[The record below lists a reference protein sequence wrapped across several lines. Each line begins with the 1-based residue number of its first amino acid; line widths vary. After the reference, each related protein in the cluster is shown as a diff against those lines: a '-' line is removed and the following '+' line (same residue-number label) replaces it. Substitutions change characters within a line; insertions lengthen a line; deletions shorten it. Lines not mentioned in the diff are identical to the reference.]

1 MIPLRDSTL
10 SDDQRHKLNVSLLR
24 KGALTSPLHGANY
37 SYMVNNL
44 REYSS
49 FYHTKHFELITK
61 NFRANQKTI
70 QNLEVNSN
78 YLGNWQSAIK
88 HAWEYEKFD
97 IQLGGKGSE
106 NWSRAERAEILKSG
120 RLKRF
125 KNSKGKWDSAV
136 GHHRSNKYNHPYAQS
151 DAHNIR
157 FCRNR
162 EQHLREEHGGDF
174 HNETDGKWINRDEMV
189 KSTYRR
195 GVVKRELYSAGVAA
209 AIGFVSSAA
218 ISLVLEITEN
228 GLDRDSFKSTLINAG
243 KQGLPGARDGLLY
256 YGGLRGGSLVL
267 DKIATG
273 MPLSTKTVQLLKAN
287 GCKIAVIGGVIIAV
301 DVVSQTS
308 RGMQDGRSFME
319 SVGNS
324 LKTQILPTTL
334 LGLSVWQPHIGV
346 AASVAAVTYEVW
358 RVQHDRYVLAQV
370 ELQRLTKLYDSI
382 REKYQM

>member
-10 SDDQRHKLNVSLLR
+10 SDDQRRKLNVSLLR
-24 KGALTSPLHGANY
+24 KGSLTSTLHGANY
-37 SYMVNNL
+37 SYMMNNL

-49 FYHTKHFELITK
+49 FYRAKHFELITK
-61 NFRANQKTI
+61 NFKTNQKTI
-70 QNLEVNSN
+70 YNLDANPN

-106 NWSRAERAEILKSG
+106 NWSRAERAEILKFG

-125 KNSKGKWDSAV
+125 KNSKGKWDGAV

-189 KSTYRR
+189 KSTYRK

-209 AIGFVSSAA
+209 AIGFASSATM
-218 ISLVLEITEN
+218 SLILEIAEN
-228 GLDRDSFKSTLINAG
+228 GLDRENYKSILINAG

-273 MPLSTKTVQLLKAN
+273 MPLSTKTVQLLKTN
-287 GCKIAVIGGVIIAV
+287 GCKIAVIGGVVIAI

-308 RGMQDGRSFME
+308 RGIQDGCTFME
-319 SVGNS
+319 SVGSS
-324 LKTQILPTTL
+324 LKKQILPTAL

-346 AASVAAVTYEVW
+346 AASVAAVTYEMW
-358 RVQHDRYVLAQV
+358 RGQHDRNVLTQV
-370 ELQRLTKLYDSI
+370 ELHRLTKLYDSI
-382 REKYQM
+382 RGKYQM